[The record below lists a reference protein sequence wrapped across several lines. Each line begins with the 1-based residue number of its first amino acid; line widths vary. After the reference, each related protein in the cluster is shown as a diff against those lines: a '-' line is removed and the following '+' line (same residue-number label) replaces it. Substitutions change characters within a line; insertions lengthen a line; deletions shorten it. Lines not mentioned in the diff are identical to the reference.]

1 MQPRQSTVHE
11 SPAAPAATELQTIH
25 LPRIGQLWREQG
37 GIFAGLA
44 AGQNPSEQYALILG
58 PELPKPMKWEAAIQW
73 SKTLTID
80 GHSDFDLPNRS
91 DGSVLFGN
99 LKSSFAADWYWLNEQ
114 SAGDGAYAWCQ
125 SFYDGGQNDTR
136 KSLQLRARAVRRSII

>member
-1 MQPRQSTVHE
+1 MQPQQSTDHE

-58 PELPKPMKWEAAIQW
+58 PEAPRALTWDAALEW
-73 SKTLTID
+73 ARALTID
-80 GHSDFDLPNRS
+80 GHSDFDLASRN

-99 LKSSFAADWYWLNEQ
+99 TKSALVADWHWLNAQ
-114 SAGDGAYAWCQ
+114 YAGGGAYAWFQ
-125 SFYDGGQNDTR
+125 SFSYGYQDTNH
-136 KSLQLRARAVRRSII
+136 KSLQLRARAVRRLPI